1 MYPGQSGLVCGF
13 KDLPEAGNPL
23 YKVKDANEAKFLVN
37 LRTKRFELEEK
48 KSKGIEVLDKKMIK
62 LDKLD
67 KRILKSGDRLGVM
80 AQLGVAD
87 DKDIERMKMQLE
99 KEIKAAEGELKN
111 RFHIIRKREQRTDRL
126 KRLLG
131 MEEGEKK
138 DSDESDDEE
147 DEGEESEDT
156 DEEDLVKR
164 EEQKQLFT
172 KIFKHDKVIHQPL
185 IIKAAS
191 AGALETVLKEIQKT
205 IISSDKISIIDSGVG
220 PISES
225 DIKNA
230 EHSEAFIFGFNV
242 PASDV
247 VQRKAKAM
255 KLVIR
260 THKLIF
266 KMIEN
271 VQKLVDDM
279 NMSDGAGGG
288 LEEVAQAKIQQVF
301 NIKIKGSNL
310 VVAGVMVRDGTVTK
324 NLK

>member
-1 MYPGQSGLVCGF
+1 M
-13 KDLPEAGNPL
+13 
-23 YKVKDANEAKFLVN
+23 
-37 LRTKRFELEEK
+37 
-48 KSKGIEVLDKKMIK
+48 
-62 LDKLD
+62 
-67 KRILKSGDRLGVM
+67 
-80 AQLGVAD
+80 
-87 DKDIERMKMQLE
+87 
-99 KEIKAAEGELKN
+99 
-111 RFHIIRKREQRTDRL
+111 
-126 KRLLG
+126 
-131 MEEGEKK
+131 
-138 DSDESDDEE
+138 
-147 DEGEESEDT
+147 
-156 DEEDLVKR
+156 
-164 EEQKQLFT
+164 
-172 KIFKHDKVIHQPL
+172 